1 MEFVRNFPFFSIL
14 LSLGS
19 GVLTSIMNKTVAR
32 IWNKFV
38 MLACM
43 IMSGILFVYLIG
55 TGESFTF
62 MMGHFP
68 APWGNEIRAGMLEA
82 GMAFFFCIV
91 MFLSIIGGQKHID
104 EEIEETKI
112 NIYYI
117 MINLLLSSLLALI
130 YTNDLFNAYV

>member
-82 GMAFFFCIV
+82 FLALFFCII
-91 MFLSIIGGQKHID
+91 MLLSIVGGRVHLL
-104 EEIEETKI
+104 EEIAEEKEHQ
-112 NIYYI
+112 YYI
-117 MINLLLSSLLALI
+117 LLNLLLKLLS
-130 YTNDLFNAYV
+130 